1 MRARRAREGAVWAI
15 VAVDPEKRPK
25 SRTDALPAVGRAILD
40 IYGAWRRDRP
50 LDEPG
55 GAGDDAADGPSPMAI
70 PSEEVTDFMQRRL
83 NYFAPLEEAA
93 EALLTAQLADP
104 RVQLFGDDRGFVAV
118 APTTGPGWREVAR
131 WGDTERAA
139 RAAGEFLRGRGVGT
153 LLHFGESD
161 YGCDA
166 RPLQTLHA
174 SFLWRQRKE
183 GEGDAE

>member
-1 MRARRAREGAVWAI
+1 MTISREGIRLAAAAMI
-15 VAVDPEKRPK
+15 A
-25 SRTDALPAVGRAILD
+25 
-40 IYGAWRRDRP
+40 
-50 LDEPG
+50 
-55 GAGDDAADGPSPMAI
+55 AGDPFVP
-70 PSEEVTDFMQRRL
+70 TDQ
-83 NYFAPLEEAA
+83 EGA

-131 WGDTERAA
+131 WGDSEKAA
-139 RAAGEFLRGRGVGT
+139 LAAGEWLRGRGVST

-166 RPLQTLHA
+166 RPLQTLSA

-183 GEGDAE
+183 SGDAE